1 MRRRPEA
8 VKNKTVS
15 TQNRLTSIT
24 LDVENQTTKLKI
36 LVYTYSLWNENNK
49 TICTCILKYTHH
61 ST

>member
-24 LDVENQTTKLKI
+24 LDVENQTTKLTRKYWFTHIHYEMKI
-36 LVYTYSLWNENNK
+36 TKQYVHVY
-49 TICTCILKYTHH
+49 
-61 ST
+61 